1 MRTIRAGWILTQR
14 ELTHWVAQPAAPVF
28 NLAFLIMLLLM
39 FAFLFGGAIELP
51 GGGDYPQFLLPGM
64 FALTML
70 FGLESTKSAISE
82 EAGRGITDRFRS
94 MPIPSAG
101 VVLGRAGAD
110 LASSVLSL
118 AVLVIGGVLIGWRPE
133 GSPGGIA
140 LGILLLLW
148 LRFALLW
155 IGVFIG
161 LAFRSQA
168 STTAIQVLVWPLGFL
183 SSVFVSTETMPA
195 WLGAVT
201 QWNPV
206 SITATAARQLFGN
219 PTGVTGGIL
228 ADGAVLLAF
237 LVPLA
242 ITAVFL
248 PLSARAYRALG
259 D

>member
-1 MRTIRAGWILTQR
+1 MNTIRAGWLLTQR
-14 ELTHWVAQPAAPVF
+14 ELLHWARQPAGLIF
-28 NLAFLIMLLLM
+28 NVAFLIMLLLL

-51 GGGDYPQFLLPGM
+51 GGGDYLQFLLPGM

-70 FGLESTKSAISE
+70 FGLESTKTAISE
-82 EAGRGITDRFRS
+82 ESGKGITDRFRS

-110 LASSVLSL
+110 LASSVVSL
-118 AVLVIGGVLIGWRPE
+118 AVLMVGGLLLGWRPTGPV
-133 GSPGGIA
+133 GSIL
-140 LGILLLLW
+140 LGVVLLLW
-148 LRFALLW
+148 FRFALLW
-155 IGVFIG
+155 VGVFLG
-161 LAFRSQA
+161 LAFRGTG
-168 STTAIQVLVWPLGFL
+168 STTAIQVLVWPFGFL

-195 WLGAVT
+195 WLGVAT

-219 PTGVTGGIL
+219 PTGITGGVL
-228 ADGAVLLAF
+228 ADHAVLLAF

-248 PLSARAYRALG
+248 PLSARAYRGLG

>member
-1 MRTIRAGWILTQR
+1 MNTLRAGWILTQR
-14 ELTHWVAQPAAPVF
+14 ELLHWVRQPAAPLF
-28 NLAFLIMLLLM
+28 GLAFLIMLLLM
-39 FAFLFGGAIELP
+39 FAFLFGGAIQLP
-51 GGGDYPQFLLPGM
+51 GGGDYLQFLLPGM

-82 EAGRGITDRFRS
+82 EAGRGITDRFRT
-94 MPIPSAG
+94 MPIPAAG

-110 LASSVLSL
+110 LATSALSL
-118 AVLVIGGVLIGWRPE
+118 VVLVVGGLLLGWRPE
-133 GSPGGIA
+133 GPPAATA

-161 LAFRSQA
+161 LAFRTQG

-195 WLGAVT
+195 WLGAAT

-206 SITATAARQLFGN
+206 SITATAARELFGN

-228 ADGAVLLAF
+228 ADNAVLLAF

-242 ITAVFL
+242 LTAVFL
-248 PLSARAYRALG
+248 PLSARAYQSLG

>member
-1 MRTIRAGWILTQR
+1 MNTIRAGWLLTQR
-14 ELTHWVAQPAAPVF
+14 ELLHWARQPAALIF
-28 NLAFLIMLLLM
+28 NVAFLIMLLLM
-39 FAFLFGGAIELP
+39 FAFLFGGAIALP
-51 GGGDYPQFLLPGM
+51 GGGDYLQFLLPGM

-82 EAGRGITDRFRS
+82 EAKRGITDRFRS
-94 MPIPSAG
+94 MPISSAG

-110 LASSVLSL
+110 LAASVVSL
-118 AVLVIGGVLIGWRPE
+118 VVLIAGGLLLGWRPE
-133 GSPGGIA
+133 GSPGAVA

-155 IGVFIG
+155 IGVFLG
-161 LAFRSQA
+161 LAFRSEG

-195 WLGAVT
+195 WLGAAT

-206 SITATAARQLFGN
+206 SITATASRELFGN
-219 PTGVTGGIL
+219 PTGVTGGVL
-228 ADGAVLLAF
+228 ADHAVLLAF

-242 ITAVFL
+242 ITVVFL

-259 D
+259 N